1 MADSRM
7 ELISKATEYCQR
19 RKLELLQDVLG
30 FGVHGSVFV
39 CKYHSQITGRAA
51 INAIKIHER
60 REPYLRERDVYLR
73 LKELQIE
80 SIQGHAIP
88 QLISYDDELLVI
100 EMSIVSRPFV
110 LDFGG
115 AYLDRAPDYD
125 AEIIAQWELD
135 KQEQFEDNWPKA
147 VSILSGLRRFG
158 IYVVDVNPGNIGFV
172 NHDLE
177 R

>member
-88 QLISYDDELLVI
+88 QLIATTTNCWSLRCRSCRDLSCLILVELIWIVRPTTTRRLSRSGN
-100 EMSIVSRPFV
+100 SINKNNLKTTGRKPYRSSA
-110 LDFGG
+110 GC
-115 AYLDRAPDYD
+115 A
-125 AEIIAQWELD
+125 
-135 KQEQFEDNWPKA
+135 
-147 VSILSGLRRFG
+147 GLAFTSWT
-158 IYVVDVNPGNIGFV
+158 
-172 NHDLE
+172 
-177 R
+177 